1 MDFVQEQK
9 RNLRKEY
16 LSIRNGM
23 SEDEIKGIIK
33 TEEKTL
39 KSTGQAQIFPHFI
52 VNEKMYFNK
61 QQVDQWLKETQLSP
75 QSLIQ
80 LNVL

>member
-23 SEDEIKGIIK
+23 SEDEILAMSHDIM
-33 TEEKTL
+33 ESVVSSYDFL
-39 KSTGQAQIFPHFI
+39 
-52 VNEKMYFNK
+52 
-61 QQVDQWLKETQLSP
+61 QLHSDHLH
-75 QSLIQ
+75 QC
-80 LNVL
+80 